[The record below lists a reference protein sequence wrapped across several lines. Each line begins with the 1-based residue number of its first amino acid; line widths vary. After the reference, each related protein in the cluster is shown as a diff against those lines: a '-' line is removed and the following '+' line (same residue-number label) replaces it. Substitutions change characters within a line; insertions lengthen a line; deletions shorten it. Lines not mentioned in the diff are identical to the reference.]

1 MTRSRKL
8 FSLLYNDDV
17 YLSPGKRV
25 LSPSE
30 YTDTLSAEELIK
42 AMNEELARKKI
53 EDAEE
58 TEAQRRASVDAGFN
72 EGLQKWAVQLAEF
85 EKSLQLI
92 KAATEKN
99 IIPVAIKAAEKIIGK
114 KLVEEPEIFIDIVK
128 QSLKA
133 VAQHRRFT
141 LYISPKEL
149 SLFEDSKSSLRQV
162 IDQPDSFSIIPR
174 EGVPAGQCIIE
185 TESGIINVNLEE
197 LWKALETAF
206 QQLVKS

>member
-1 MTRSRKL
+1 M
-8 FSLLYNDDV
+8 
-17 YLSPGKRV
+17 
-25 LSPSE
+25 
-30 YTDTLSAEELIK
+30 LSAEELIQT
-42 AMNEELARKKI
+42 MNEELLRKKK
-53 EDAEE
+53 EDAAE
-58 TEAQRRASVDAGFN
+58 TEAQRKAAVEAGFN
-72 EGLQKWAVQLAEF
+72 EGLQKWAGQLAEF

-99 IIPVAIKAAEKIIGK
+99 IIPVAIKAAEKIVGK
-114 KLVEEPEIFIDIVK
+114 KIVEEPEIFIDIVK

-141 LYISPKEL
+141 LYVSPQEMA
-149 SLFEDSKSSLRQV
+149 LFEASKSSLRQML
-162 IDQPDSFSIIPR
+162 DQPDSFTIVPR
-174 EGVPAGQCIIE
+174 EDVPSGQCTIE